1 MTQQEFEQIAPELRD
16 EMLRIGRDFFGNEM
30 DADDVAQE
38 GLLVLWRMRERMEP
52 DRRHTGLAIRVAKHC
67 CMDLVRKRRRHESE
81 SLPNEAVALRY
92 EKSLSATPQEEL
104 EASELKT
111 AIGKAIGHLN
121 PSERRLFEMRQL
133 DGLSNDEIAQ
143 QTNIPKPSVKSMVST
158 ARKKVF
164 EELKRTKALPPPS
177 LKGLLPTGKM

>member
-38 GLLVLWRMRERMEP
+38 GLLVLWKMRERMEP

-67 CMDLVRKRRRHESE
+67 CMDLVRKRKRHESE
-81 SLPNEAVALRY
+81 SLSSEGNTLSC
-92 EKSLSATPQEEL
+92 EKSLSATPQKEL

-111 AIGKAIGHLN
+111 AVDIAISHLS

-143 QTNIPKPSVKSMVST
+143 QTNIPKPSVKSMVSA

-164 EELKRTKALPPPS
+164 EELKRR
-177 LKGLLPTGKM
+177 MRQ

>member
-38 GLLVLWRMRERMEP
+38 GLLVLWKMRERMEP

-67 CMDLVRKRRRHESE
+67 CMDLVRKRKRHEGE
-81 SLPNEAVALRY
+81 SLAFGIADEPPSYADRH
-92 EKSLSATPQEEL
+92 TPQEDM

-111 AIGKAIGHLN
+111 ALDTAIALLN

-164 EELKRTKALPPPS
+164 EELRRLRQ
-177 LKGLLPTGKM
+177 

>member
-38 GLLVLWRMRERMEP
+38 GLLVLWKMRERMEP

-67 CMDLVRKRRRHESE
+67 CMDLVRKRKRQESE
-81 SLPNEAVALRY
+81 ILPSEGDTLRY

-104 EASELKT
+104 EASEMKN
-111 AIGKAIGHLN
+111 AINAAIGHLN

-164 EELKRTKALPPPS
+164 EELKRR
-177 LKGLLPTGKM
+177 MRQ